1 MNDRLYRSRSD
12 RMLAGV
18 AGGVADRF
26 DLDPA
31 VVRIGW
37 AILILPS
44 GGIFL
49 LIYIVMAIV
58 VPLEPIG
65 DPGASGWSPSG
76 TGGWSS
82 AWPTG
87 WPATSGPPAD
97 SGAPPATSPL
107 DPGTGAPAA
116 PLASEGS
123 TGLDPSAPGFATVD
137 ASAPGFAAPGP
148 SAPGFAA
155 PPAGSW
161 SPPSS
166 SWPDNSVRSSRHA
179 ARESRR
185 AARGYGSDRSGTGG
199 IVGGLI
205 LVALGAYFL
214 VRTFAPQLEVDRYWP
229 AGVIVLGVILVG
241 LSIRRTP
248 GQGAP

>member
-18 AGGVADRF
+18 AGGVAGRF

-31 VVRIGW
+31 VVRILW
-37 AILILPS
+37 AILILLS

-49 LIYIVMAIV
+49 LIYVVMAIV

-65 DPGASGWSPSG
+65 GPGGSGWSAAGASS
-76 TGGWSS
+76 WSS
-82 AWPTG
+82 AWPAS
-87 WPATSGPPAD
+87 WPATGGPPPD
-97 SGAPPATSPL
+97 PGVPPAASPS
-107 DPGTGAPAA
+107 DPGPDPTAA
-116 PLASEGS
+116 GPGSPGS
-123 TGLDPSAPGFATVD
+123 TAADPSV
-137 ASAPGFAAPGP
+137 PGFAAPGVAGPGP

-161 SPPSS
+161 WPGS
-166 SWPDNSVRSSRHA
+166 SWSDPSAQSSRHA
-179 ARESRR
+179 AREARR
-185 AARGYGSDRSGTGG
+185 AARRAGRGYGSDRSGAGG

-214 VRTFAPQLEVDRYWP
+214 IRTFAPQLEVDRYWP
-229 AGVIVLGVILVG
+229 VGLIVLGVILVG

-248 GQGAP
+248 GPGAP